1 MPSFHLK
8 ADLVNSAL
16 PPFLFFL
23 KYGALTDNT
32 VIFNA
37 KLQEFAQKVGFIAN
51 LYTGGKLPS
60 EKAYYQVESLF
71 RELQSTKGTFINDQE
86 DQDDL

>member
-1 MPSFHLK
+1 MHNTESNIK
-8 ADLVNSAL
+8 ND
-16 PPFLFFL
+16 FL
-23 KYGALTDNT
+23 YPISPYHGSLTDDT

-71 RELQSTKGTFINDQE
+71 RELESTKGIFIHDQQ
-86 DQDDL
+86 DQGDR

>member
-1 MPSFHLK
+1 MCIR
-8 ADLVNSAL
+8 DR
-16 PPFLFFL
+16 
-23 KYGALTDNT
+23 
-32 VIFNA
+32 
-37 KLQEFAQKVGFIAN
+37 FIAN

-86 DQDDL
+86 DQGDR